1 MNTKKTLEEFISYI
15 KECLKSEDY
24 DNALKALLTAIEVY
38 PDQPPLLINVG
49 NIYKCIGDYK
59 QAENYYKKVL
69 EIKNSKEAHNNL
81 SVVYLETSLLEQSI
95 LHAKKAIQI
104 DSNYVEA
111 YYNLALA
118 YEKTGEYKSAK
129 KNIDH
134 ILKTDANNPNA
145 IVLLFRILQNT
156 CDWKNLKLIENK
168 LNNMVGV
175 GVEHPFMQISRSEDL
190 ETNYKVAKSWARKNS
205 LQFTKQSK
213 LHQTKN
219 NKKVRIGYIC
229 GELRD
234 HPTFYLIKNL
244 FKSHNAK
251 KFDIFIFSSYHD
263 IEIKSKLQ
271 KNVYEF
277 FDITN
282 NSDAEAIDII
292 NDCNLDILIDLSVV
306 ISNNRINIL
315 RARPAKKII
324 SYLGFPGTS
333 GYSHYDY
340 LLTDK
345 IVTPIKH
352 QPFYTEKFL
361 FLPNCYQINDGISN
375 FSKTKATKKQ
385 HGLPEKDFILA
396 CFNQSFKLDKSI
408 FDCWIEILK
417 KLPNSVLWVLEDN
430 EIAKKNLCQYI
441 EKSLINK
448 KRLIFAKRVA
458 REEHLERIKLVDVV
472 LDTRIYN
479 GHTTTTDALQS
490 GIPVVTKTGKHFA
503 SRVSSSLLSSLGLNE
518 LCCENLEDYK
528 QKVMDICI
536 NKKTKLRIL
545 KKLTDK
551 KNFEKMHDNKLF
563 AKNLEKVLTQ
573 IL

>member
-1 MNTKKTLEEFISYI
+1 M
-15 KECLKSEDY
+15 
-24 DNALKALLTAIEVY
+24 
-38 PDQPPLLINVG
+38 
-49 NIYKCIGDYK
+49 
-59 QAENYYKKVL
+59 
-69 EIKNSKEAHNNL
+69 
-81 SVVYLETSLLEQSI
+81 
-95 LHAKKAIQI
+95 
-104 DSNYVEA
+104 
-111 YYNLALA
+111 
-118 YEKTGEYKSAK
+118 
-129 KNIDH
+129 
-134 ILKTDANNPNA
+134 
-145 IVLLFRILQNT
+145 
-156 CDWKNLKLIENK
+156 
-168 LNNMVGV
+168 
-175 GVEHPFMQISRSEDL
+175 
-190 ETNYKVAKSWARKNS
+190 
-205 LQFTKQSK
+205 
-213 LHQTKN
+213 
-219 NKKVRIGYIC
+219 
-229 GELRD
+229 
-234 HPTFYLIKNL
+234 
-244 FKSHNAK
+244 
-251 KFDIFIFSSYHD
+251 
-263 IEIKSKLQ
+263 
-271 KNVYEF
+271 
-277 FDITN
+277 
-282 NSDAEAIDII
+282 
-292 NDCNLDILIDLSVV
+292 DILIDLSVV

-345 IVTPIKH
+345 VVTPMKH

-375 FSKTKATKKQ
+375 FSKTKASKKQ
-385 HGLPEKDFILA
+385 HSLPEKAYILA
-396 CFNQSFKLDKSI
+396 CFNQSFKLDKTI

-430 EIAKKNLCQYI
+430 EIAKKNIYQYI